1 MTCSV
6 QFDFIQ
12 AASYGNGTSSS
23 GEVRIVKDTQAPV
36 VGRHVVLVEDIVDS
50 GRTLARLSRLLRE
63 RGALSVRV
71 CALLDKPSR
80 RVPGGVDAE
89 YVGFS
94 IEDLIRRR
102 LRAGLC
108 RTAPRT
114 AVRRRFARGRG
125 K

>member
-1 MTCSV
+1 M
-6 QFDFIQ
+6 
-12 AASYGNGTSSS
+12 
-23 GEVRIVKDTQAPV
+23 
-36 VGRHVVLVEDIVDS
+36 GRHVVLVEDIVDS

-94 IEDLIRRR
+94 IEDLFVVGYGLDYAERHRE
-102 LRAGLC
+102 LPYVGVLPAGE
-108 RTAPRT
+108 ANE
-114 AVRRRFARGRG
+114 
-125 K
+125 